1 VKLNSKNT
9 DQDNGAGHQPYEI
22 SDFDDLVFE
31 HRNREYGAYDIRK
44 RYNRALLAGTIVASL
59 IIIISVVIP
68 FVSRPSAE
76 RVVSGGDG
84 FYQVRME
91 NLQPPKELIY
101 IPPAPPP
108 PEAAKMH
115 QTVEYVPPV
124 VVDSIVPT
132 EQTMVSTD
140 EVLASAEGDIVDA
153 SGSGFG
159 DDLLPGGDG
168 TGSDEPLFI
177 VETMPTFKGGDLTE
191 FRNWVGKRTRYPEAA
206 IINKIRGTVF
216 LTFIVEK
223 DGSVSNVT
231 VVKGVHPLLDEEAV
245 RAISDSP
252 KWSPGLQRGLPV
264 RVRFQI
270 PLDFRY

>member
-1 VKLNSKNT
+1 MKLNNNNT
-9 DQDNGAGHQPYEI
+9 DQDNGAGNKPFEI
-22 SDFDDLVFE
+22 SDFDDLVFQ
-31 HRNREYGAYDIRK
+31 HRNREYGAYDLRK

-59 IIIISVVIP
+59 IIITSVIIP
-68 FVSRPSAE
+68 FISRPSAE
-76 RVVSGGDG
+76 RIVTGGDG

-91 NLQPPKELIY
+91 NLQPPEELIY

-124 VVDSIVPT
+124 VVDSLVPNA
-132 EQTMVSTD
+132 QTLISTD
-140 EVLASAEGDIVDA
+140 EVLASAEGDIIDA
-153 SGSGFG
+153 AGSGFG
-159 DDLLPGGDG
+159 DDLIPGGEG

-270 PLDFRY
+270 PLEFRY

>member
-1 VKLNSKNT
+1 MKYKSNYKRPDTGN
-9 DQDNGAGHQPYEI
+9 DQKSFRI

-31 HRNREYGAYDIRK
+31 HRNREYGAYDLRK
-44 RYNRALLAGTIVASL
+44 RYNRALLAGTIVAAL
-59 IIIISVVIP
+59 AAIITVMVP
-68 FVSRPSAE
+68 FISRPSTE

-91 NLQPPKELIY
+91 NLQPPEETIY

-108 PEAAKMH
+108 PEAAKMKE
-115 QTVEYVPPV
+115 TVEYVPPV
-124 VVDSIVPT
+124 VVDSVNPI
-132 EQTMVSTD
+132 EKTMVSTD
-140 EVLASAEGDIVDA
+140 EVLASAEGDLIDA

-159 DDLLPGGDG
+159 DDLLPGGEG

-245 RAISDSP
+245 KAISDSP
-252 KWSPGLQRGLPV
+252 KWSPGLQRGQPV